1 MYKDIDKAV
10 KRIQELEQL
19 LEEIQRDTNGAKVFL
34 ENPWDIPTNDKSR
47 NDCIEILDD
56 IYSNVNKTIWR

>member
-19 LEEIQRDTNGAKVFL
+19 LEEIQRDTNGVKVFL

-47 NDCIEILDD
+47 NDCIM
-56 IYSNVNKTIWR
+56 